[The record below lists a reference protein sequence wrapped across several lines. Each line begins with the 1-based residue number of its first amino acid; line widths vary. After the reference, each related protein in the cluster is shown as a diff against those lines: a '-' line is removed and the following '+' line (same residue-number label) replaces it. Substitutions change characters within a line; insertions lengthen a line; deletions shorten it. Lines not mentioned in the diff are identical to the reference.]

1 MSVRMRSGRRTEW
14 LVPVVGVV
22 GRSGVGKTTLLERLV
37 PALGARGVAVG
48 CVKHASH
55 GFLADRPGKDSYRLF
70 ESGASAVALISCDQ
84 IASFWRRDGEAG
96 RDVSLADAMATLP
109 GGLDLVLAEGFS
121 WEPIPRIAVVP
132 EDEGLAVELV
142 QAGPLLEIVT
152 APLADRRFPP
162 PFSAALI
169 QRLARRLAARTRLQ
183 GRATATLADIA
194 VPATSTH

>member
-1 MSVRMRSGRRTEW
+1 MRNGRRTEW

-37 PALGARGVAVG
+37 PELRARGLVVG

-132 EDEGLAVELV
+132 ENEARGGAR
-142 QAGPLLEIVT
+142 ASGS
-152 APLADRRFPP
+152 APRNRDGAAADRRV
-162 PFSAALI
+162 SAAVPG
-169 QRLARRLAARTRLQ
+169 RVDPAAGATP
-183 GRATATLADIA
+183 GRADPFAGPRDSRAG
-194 VPATSTH
+194 

>member
-1 MSVRMRSGRRTEW
+1 MRMRSGRRTEW

-37 PALGARGVAVG
+37 PALRARGLVVG

-132 EDEGLAVELV
+132 ENEGLAVELV

-152 APLADRRFPP
+152 APPPTAEFPP
-162 PFSAALI
+162 PFPAALI
-169 QRLARRLAARTRLQ
+169 QRLARRLAARTRSQ
-183 GRATATLADIA
+183 GRATPTLADIA